1 MLVKKTVSWID
12 KLYFISN
19 KNYNVLYK
27 KKMRL
32 SGSDGGVQSI
42 IATCYQGTYG
52 GIVLLVF
59 GMYLP
64 NTVWCSIVK

>member
-1 MLVKKTVSWID
+1 
-12 KLYFISN
+12 
-19 KNYNVLYK
+19 
-27 KKMRL
+27 MRL

-64 NTVWCSIVK
+64 NTV